1 MTAKTN
7 TKTNT
12 KTAKRRKTAKKTI
25 RFHPNAKTHN
35 GENNADLNFKVYYN
49 TAHVFPYIE
58 NSNLTKANLW
68 STLKNLQNARNNA
81 RLSLMNDRRKNEE
94 PYLRKHKRLPESHQH
109 LAAWTPA
116 EFAQKKAEWI
126 ASNVQ
131 KI

>member
-1 MTAKTN
+1 MTAKTAN
-7 TKTNT
+7 KP
-12 KTAKRRKTAKKTI
+12 KIVKRRKTAKKTI

-35 GENNADLNFKVYYN
+35 GQNNNAPWEIVRYSPM
-49 TAHVFPYIE
+49 HVFPYIE

-68 STLKNLQNARNNA
+68 STLKNKQNARNNA
-81 RLSLMNDRRKNEE
+81 MLSLTNNRRKNEE

-109 LAAWTPA
+109 LAALIPA